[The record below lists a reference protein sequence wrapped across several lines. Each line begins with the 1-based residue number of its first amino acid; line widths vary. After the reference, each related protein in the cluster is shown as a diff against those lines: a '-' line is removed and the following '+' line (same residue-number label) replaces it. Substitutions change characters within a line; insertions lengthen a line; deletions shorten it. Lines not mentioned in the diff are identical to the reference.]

1 VSAAEVLILAGE
13 ASGDMHAAP
22 MAAALRAARPDVHL
36 TGAGGPRLRALGQ
49 EQFERAENIA
59 VVGLVEVVKHLPVI
73 RRLMQ
78 ALRARMDTGRV
89 KLVVLVD
96 YPGFNLR
103 LAKEATKRGIPVL
116 YFITPQVWA
125 WHTSRLKGMR
135 ETITKAAVILP
146 FEEKILRDAGID
158 ARFVGSPLIEQ
169 AAALP
174 SRAEACAQLGLD
186 ASRPV
191 LALFPGSRG
200 GEIARHLADF
210 VATARAVVH
219 VRPEVQ
225 VVVSGASTVQ
235 LDPAACPFPVVRE
248 RSWTVLRAATAAM
261 CKSGTTTLEA
271 AVAGTPLVVCYRTSP
286 ITYAIAK
293 RLVTLPDIG
302 LVNVVAGRRV
312 APEFIQHELTAAT
325 VAPALL
331 SLLDEASPERATM
344 LDGLAAVRATLGQ
357 PGAAQR
363 VADMALE
370 LLA

>member
-1 VSAAEVLILAGE
+1 MSAGEVLILAGE

-22 MAAALRAARPDVHL
+22 MAAALRAARPDLHL
-36 TGAGGPRLRALGQ
+36 CGAGGPRLRALGQ
-49 EQFERAENIA
+49 EQFEQAERIA
-59 VVGLVEVVKHLPVI
+59 VVGLVEVIKHLPVI

-89 KLVVLVD
+89 KLVILVD

-103 LAKEATKRGIPVL
+103 LAREAQRRGIPVL

-125 WHTSRLKGMR
+125 WHKSRLAGMR
-135 ETITKAAVILP
+135 ETITRAAVILP
-146 FEEKILRDAGID
+146 FEEAILRAAGID
-158 ARFVGSPLIEQ
+158 ARFVGSPLIDH
-169 AAALP
+169 AATLP
-174 SRAEACAQLGLD
+174 TREASCAELGLD
-186 ASRPV
+186 PARPV

-210 VATARAVVH
+210 VATARAVQAA
-219 VRPEVQ
+219 RPAVQ
-225 VVVSGASTVQ
+225 VIVSGANTVS
-235 LDPAACPFPVVRE
+235 LDAAACPFPIVRD

-312 APEFIQHELTAAT
+312 APEFIQHELTAAR

-331 SLLDEASPERATM
+331 PLLDVDAPERAAM
-344 LDGLAAVRATLGQ
+344 IEGLEAVRARLGA
-357 PGAAQR
+357 PGASRR
-363 VADMALE
+363 VADLALE
-370 LLA
+370 MLG